1 MVRDGARQPMR
12 GLVRIP
18 EEGMWLGRCIEIR
31 ERGHWTRLLPHVLA
45 LAFVSAVF
53 ALGLHLRPSP
63 DLMGTHQQLGFPP
76 CSFRA
81 IFGLPCPGCGGTTAV
96 CYMLH
101 GRPMMALKSSLFG
114 SAVFLALLGTWILS
128 LAALVLRRP
137 IALNIEGMDGV
148 RLVGYT
154 VSLMLVS
161 WIVKIAYTLLAMP
174 GIPS

>member
-1 MVRDGARQPMR
+1 VNTGARQSATNALRFPEG
-12 GLVRIP
+12 GL
-18 EEGMWLGRCIEIR
+18 WLGRWIR
-31 ERGHWTRLLPHVLA
+31 IDERGHWTRLLPHALA
-45 LAFVSAVF
+45 LVFVSAVF
-53 ALGLHLRPSP
+53 TLGLHLRPSP

-96 CYMLH
+96 CYMLR
-101 GRPMMALKSSLFG
+101 GQPLMALKSSLFG
-114 SAVFLALLGTWILS
+114 TAVFLALLVTWLLS

-137 IALNIEGMDGV
+137 IAVNIDGMDGV

-161 WIVKIAYTLLAMP
+161 WVVKIAYTLLTMP